1 MISLEDMKQCVSCE
15 QFQPLDKYNLDSR
28 SPDHCFRC
36 RIQTVKIGF
45 GGHRES
51 FHGDALHGG
60 TIASENRFT
69 VEEGRKR
76 GLDPV
81 PVKSGETTWVPSKSN
96 VDKLKTALGG

>member
-1 MISLEDMKQCVSCE
+1 MKQCNTC
-15 QFQPLDKYNLDSR
+15 QRNLPTSKFNEESAD
-28 SPDHCFRC
+28 PDACFGC
-36 RIQTVKIGF
+36 RVKTVRIGF
-45 GGHRES
+45 GGYQES
-51 FHGDALHGG
+51 WHGDALHGG